1 LAQWS
6 LDLGRI
12 AKIGG
17 FPLDLALGAAPIR
30 IAVSQFR
37 GDSVNSSAQFL
48 NPAEAARRLGVS
60 AKALRLYEA
69 RGLIAPV
76 RTAAGWRA
84 YGPDEMARVA
94 EIAALRELGLSLAQ
108 VARVLDGDSKSLE
121 PALAAHQAALE
132 GRVHQLAGAVDKVRR
147 LRADLAGG
155 RAPAPS
161 ELARLLKPA
170 SSFSVA
176 FELAFDLAFDLPW
189 PWGGERFEL
198 QDIRALNYIIGPLGS
213 GKTQLAK
220 RIAETLPGAAF
231 LGLDRLADGGASAK
245 AHLARDPALKSRV
258 DQTLAWLVEDG
269 ATISEALVCLLAGL
283 ETEGPTVLVID
294 MLEQGL
300 DKATQ
305 EALIARLRRRGSGCP
320 PLFFLTRSS
329 SILDLDAVG
338 NDESIILCPA
348 NHSPPTN
355 VRPYPG
361 SPGFEAVATCLAS
374 PEVRART
381 EGVIA
386 WRPQVA

>member
-1 LAQWS
+1 
-6 LDLGRI
+6 
-12 AKIGG
+12 
-17 FPLDLALGAAPIR
+17 
-30 IAVSQFR
+30 VSP
-37 GDSVNSSAQFL
+37 SAQFL
-48 NPAEAARRLGVS
+48 NPSEAARRLGVS

-69 RGLIAPV
+69 RGLIAPA
-76 RTAAGWRA
+76 RTAVGWRA

-108 VARVLDGDSKSLE
+108 VARVMEGNPESLE
-121 PALAAHQAALE
+121 PALAAHQAALQ
-132 GRVHQLAGAVDKVRR
+132 GRVHQLVDAVDKVRR
-147 LRADLAGG
+147 LRADLTGG

-161 ELARLLKPA
+161 ELARLLRPA
-170 SSFSVA
+170 SSFSV
-176 FELAFDLAFDLPW
+176 AFDLPW

-198 QDIRALNYIIGPLGS
+198 QDVRSLNYIIGPLGS
-213 GKTQLAK
+213 GKTRLAM

-231 LGLDRLADGGASAK
+231 LGLDRLADGGAA
-245 AHLARDPALKSRV
+245 ARAQLDSDPALKSRV
-258 DQTLAWLVEDG
+258 DRTLAWLVEDG
-269 ATISEALVCLLAGL
+269 ATISEALICLLAAL
-283 ETEGPTVLVID
+283 EAEGPAILVID

-300 DKATQ
+300 DKPTQ
-305 EALIARLRRRGSGCP
+305 EALIARLRRRGSEVR

-348 NHSPPTN
+348 NHSPPTS

-361 SPGFEAVATCLAS
+361 FPGFEAVATCLAS